1 VTDVLLRQTQ
11 DGGDLTLEGGLF
23 LMSEGLE
30 TSAFLSLFG
39 SNEQDAGG
47 SDLTESWWGN
57 LGESNPARNYRSETQ
72 HLLRSLPATPSSLLR
87 IEQAAARDLAWMI
100 DEDVVKSVTVSARIP
115 ELNRVQVDVT
125 LVTLTR
131 LIQLSFG

>member
-23 LMSEGLE
+23 AVSDGLE
-30 TSAFLSLFG
+30 AAAYLSLFG
-39 SNEQDAGG
+39 GNEQDAGG

-57 LGESNPARNYRSETQ
+57 LTEPDPARRYRSETQ

-100 DEDVVKSVTVSARIP
+100 DEGVVKTVTVAARIP